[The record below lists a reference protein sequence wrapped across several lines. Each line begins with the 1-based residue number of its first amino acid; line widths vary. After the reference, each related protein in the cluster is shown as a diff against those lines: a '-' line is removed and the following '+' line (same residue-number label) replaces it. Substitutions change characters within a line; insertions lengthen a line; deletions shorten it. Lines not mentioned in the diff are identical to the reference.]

1 MLVQNT
7 FDNLMDSSLGVRYGV
22 ADIQGNT
29 FEKLTGKPF
38 VDMRPMIETVSTYW
52 SNFSIN
58 FIPKKIIFFAV
69 VIIKTKKR
77 CLLIQFSVKVLGLGI
92 TSFTKISLFFGEIEM
107 KLNLAFKTAIYV
119 NDQRLLT

>member
-38 VDMRPMIETVSTYW
+38 VDMRPMIETVS
-52 SNFSIN
+52 
-58 FIPKKIIFFAV
+58 
-69 VIIKTKKR
+69 
-77 CLLIQFSVKVLGLGI
+77 
-92 TSFTKISLFFGEIEM
+92 ISLLYFQHVF
-107 KLNLAFKTAIYV
+107 
-119 NDQRLLT
+119 

>member
-1 MLVQNT
+1 MKCKRFMLVQNT

-52 SNFSIN
+52 SNFSIAFN
-58 FIPKKIIFFAV
+58 PKKFFFAV

-77 CLLIQFSVKVLGLGI
+77 CLLIQFSVKVLGRD
-92 TSFTKISLFFGEIEM
+92 S
-107 KLNLAFKTAIYV
+107 
-119 NDQRLLT
+119 

>member
-38 VDMRPMIETVSTYW
+38 VDMRPMIETVSIALSFYIFKKIKTYLDQDQSYW
-52 SNFSIN
+52 SNPN
-58 FIPKKIIFFAV
+58 
-69 VIIKTKKR
+69 
-77 CLLIQFSVKVLGLGI
+77 
-92 TSFTKISLFFGEIEM
+92 SFRP
-107 KLNLAFKTAIYV
+107 KTAFHY
-119 NDQRLLT
+119 

>member
-58 FIPKKIIFFAV
+58 FNPKKNFFCCCHYQNKKALFITDPIF
-69 VIIKTKKR
+69 
-77 CLLIQFSVKVLGLGI
+77 SEG
-92 TSFTKISLFFGEIEM
+92 FGEGFLKGADISNFINV
-107 KLNLAFKTAIYV
+107 KKS
-119 NDQRLLT
+119 

>member
-38 VDMRPMIETVSTYW
+38 VDMRPMIETVS
-52 SNFSIN
+52 S
-58 FIPKKIIFFAV
+58 A
-69 VIIKTKKR
+69 
-77 CLLIQFSVKVLGLGI
+77 LLYFQK
-92 TSFTKISLFFGEIEM
+92 EIGQ
-107 KLNLAFKTAIYV
+107 NQNYF
-119 NDQRLLT
+119 

>member
-58 FIPKKIIFFAV
+58 FIPKKIIFLPLSLSKQKSV
-69 VIIKTKKR
+69 V
-77 CLLIQFSVKVLGLGI
+77 
-92 TSFTKISLFFGEIEM
+92 
-107 KLNLAFKTAIYV
+107 Y
-119 NDQRLLT
+119 

>member
-38 VDMRPMIETVSTYW
+38 VDMRPMIETVSIALP
-52 SNFSIN
+52 FHI
-58 FIPKKIIFFAV
+58 FKKIKTYLDQLLV
-69 VIIKTKKR
+69 VSK
-77 CLLIQFSVKVLGLGI
+77 
-92 TSFTKISLFFGEIEM
+92 
-107 KLNLAFKTAIYV
+107 
-119 NDQRLLT
+119 

>member
-52 SNFSIN
+52 SNFSMN
-58 FIPKKIIFFAV
+58 FNPKEK
-69 VIIKTKKR
+69 
-77 CLLIQFSVKVLGLGI
+77 
-92 TSFTKISLFFGEIEM
+92 
-107 KLNLAFKTAIYV
+107 
-119 NDQRLLT
+119 

>member
-38 VDMRPMIETVSTYW
+38 VDMRPMIETVS
-52 SNFSIN
+52 SIWTE
-58 FIPKKIIFFAV
+58 PK
-69 VIIKTKKR
+69 
-77 CLLIQFSVKVLGLGI
+77 
-92 TSFTKISLFFGEIEM
+92 
-107 KLNLAFKTAIYV
+107 
-119 NDQRLLT
+119 